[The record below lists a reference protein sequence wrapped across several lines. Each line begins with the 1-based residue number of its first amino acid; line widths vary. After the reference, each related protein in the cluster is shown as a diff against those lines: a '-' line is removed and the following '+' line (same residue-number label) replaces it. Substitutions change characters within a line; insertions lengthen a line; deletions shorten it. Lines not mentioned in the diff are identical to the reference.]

1 VTVDRPIRLMASS
14 LFALLVGAAPA
25 FAADKPAA
33 GTTYTLR
40 YRFNAGETV
49 AYEVT
54 HVAKTKTRLRGS
66 EETSQVHTVS
76 EKVWNFEPSSTPEK
90 MTFEHSVSKVEL
102 TQQTGE
108 KPELRWNSDSG
119 SAPPIEFE
127 KMAEQIGTPLSTVTI
142 DNQGAEVGRE
152 RHAGT
157 ESELGMGGLT
167 ISLPKEPITV
177 GQSWNIPR
185 EVKARGEAG
194 EVKLMKVREVY
205 TLEKVETGVATIS
218 IRSEVLTP
226 IESEAIKAQLV
237 QQLSN
242 GSLRFDI
249 DNGRVLS
256 KQLDWD
262 ESVVGFQGQNS
273 LMEYRARLTE
283 TIKDGPVRTAKRPA
297 K

>member
-1 VTVDRPIRLMASS
+1 MTIRPLSLLAAS
-14 LFALLVGAAPA
+14 LLSIAFGSIPLQGEETAKGGPA
-25 FAADKPAA
+25 F
-33 GTTYTLR
+33 TLR
-40 YRFNAGETV
+40 YRFSPSETV
-49 AYEVT
+49 TYEVT

-66 EETSQVHTVS
+66 EEVSQVHTIS
-76 EKVWNFEPSSTPEK
+76 EKVWNFEASTSPEE

-108 KPELRWNSDSG
+108 KPELRWKSDSG
-119 SAPPIEFE
+119 EAPPIEFE

-142 DNQGAEVGRE
+142 NSLGAEVNRE

-167 ISLPKEPITV
+167 LTMPTEPIAI
-177 GQSWNIPR
+177 GQSWNVPR

-242 GSLRFDI
+242 GSIRFDI
-249 DNGRVLS
+249 DNGRMLS

-262 ESVVGFQGQNS
+262 ESVVGFQGANS

-283 TIKDGPVRTAKRPA
+283 TIKDGTVRTANRPS